1 MKLSWT
7 TSPAI
12 NVNGWVPTAYS
23 APFRRPTAREIA
35 VMRLGVTP
43 SRSRTSPTKR
53 FATGPENSVGHQVSG
68 VLIAERR
75 LRRSTIGSPYRG
87 RTASVDGGGLLLLAA
102 SFAMPRRENDARV
115 HSISGY

>member
-1 MKLSWT
+1 
-7 TSPAI
+7 
-12 NVNGWVPTAYS
+12 
-23 APFRRPTAREIA
+23 
-35 VMRLGVTP
+35 MRLGVTP

-115 HSISGY
+115 HSISGYGCRQKERAREEIGRASCRERVQISV